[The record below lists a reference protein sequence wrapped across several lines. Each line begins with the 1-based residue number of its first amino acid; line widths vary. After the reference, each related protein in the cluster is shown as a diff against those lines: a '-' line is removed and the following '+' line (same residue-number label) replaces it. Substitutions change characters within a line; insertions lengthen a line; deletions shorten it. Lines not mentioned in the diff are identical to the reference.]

1 MSAANG
7 EAFTFE
13 IDVHLDRV
21 GHGARQSL
29 VPGLAPVVPV
39 GRVPKVARWMALAI
53 RCDELVRTGVV
64 GSYRDLADLAG
75 VTRARVTQ
83 VMNLLHLAPDIQEA
97 LLDLPRVT
105 GREPVLLR
113 DLQPIAMV
121 LEWRKQRKMWDRLNL
136 ANRI

>member
-1 MSAANG
+1 MSTANG

-21 GHGARQSL
+21 SHGARQAL
-29 VPGLAPVVPV
+29 VPGPMPVAPVC
-39 GRVPKVARWMALAI
+39 RVPKVARWMALAI
-53 RCDELVRTGVV
+53 RCDELLRTGVV
-64 GSYRDLADLAG
+64 GSYRDLAG

-83 VMNLLHLAPDIQEA
+83 IMNLLHLAPDIQEA

-121 LEWRKQRKMWDRLNL
+121 LKWRKQRRMWGKL
-136 ANRI
+136 ASRHTE